1 MSVKISIKTYLWLS
15 MSSQIAK
22 TEDWKINIWLSGP
35 KMLSF
40 GNTICVAQ
48 VAAQP
53 KSSFPFYEKLITYI
67 SPMVAALTAASNK
80 TYLTKLFS
88 RPTALKL
95 QILASLVK
103 KYNVHAGFFRLHMK
117 GIFFTD
123 VLWPFGKNVV
133 FRLVTL
139 VRTRD
144 STVNWT
150 LYIKDFPGRESLLYI
165 PNRFTME

>member
-1 MSVKISIKTYLWLS
+1 
-15 MSSQIAK
+15 
-22 TEDWKINIWLSGP
+22 
-35 KMLSF
+35 MLSF

-117 GIFFTD
+117 G
-123 VLWPFGKNVV
+123 
-133 FRLVTL
+133 
-139 VRTRD
+139 
-144 STVNWT
+144 
-150 LYIKDFPGRESLLYI
+150 DFLILISMTSLLTHNVAHSTRHYFRPKTNI
-165 PNRFTME
+165 QPIKKILSLAFS